1 MKLVF
6 IYLVGLSLRL
16 LGAATANVES
26 VKVCFTHMNSIGGY
40 PKEGSYEMVKLI
52 LDQNCTHIIGN
63 LILTGLYRKADG
75 SDPDLSF
82 LKSIQEISG
91 YLIIM
96 HSNVNNIPLSNLR
109 VIRANN
115 GGYKIRDELD
125 FAALI
130 IRKNYKDG
138 ETLKHVDLHNLK
150 SIVRGSVYI
159 YDNPGLQYLPDSI
172 HWTELFESVGE
183 QNFYSHKLIQTNSY
197 GDKNI
202 TIDLHL
208 YEHNPHDIEPE
219 PVSANV
225 KSSCSKLCP
234 KINNNTYCW
243 GPSLSDCQHQS
254 KCQNLLCN
262 RCLRIRNSYSCCHEQ
277 CLGGCTGPLA
287 SQCVSCK
294 EYYNSGTC
302 VAHCPSRTIIHEG
315 KLISNPEFKYR
326 LGNLCLSVCP
336 DGFMVEGDV
345 CVTHCSTGSMSTDGR
360 VCLPCQDKCPKS
372 CKITDKETKNG
383 RKMSNF
389 DLRNLNQ
396 LVNCTILEGNLIL
409 TKESFNPSSDL
420 TDHIPITDHRQLW
433 ALHSL
438 REITGYIYLDLE
450 LLGDSLKNL
459 SFLEN
464 LVKVSGY
471 LPSARVSIMIINSK
485 AHFPGL
491 RSLRQVPHGRVIFHQ
506 NPNLCYLSSL
516 PWTNS
521 AHSSVFSTLNQ
532 TNSMEITVIDG
543 PSDNYCESLNYVCHP
558 ACKKEYGCWGPGPD
572 QCVRCSYRRAGL
584 YTCVQSCSNLTGY
597 MSEQWEKQLQMSN
610 KKNDYFG
617 NSLTKNFHLNYHTA
631 ETEYVCV
638 PCHPECGK
646 SCTGPG
652 AHECIGSCKTAW
664 SEGQCVSEC
673 HSNTYLN
680 MDRRI
685 CEPCQTHCH
694 QRQLTKQPVCTGPG
708 RHPGKGGCNKCEKFV
723 VQSHFN
729 QMNTEISDLSSPLT
743 TISLLCIRGDCPPG
757 TYLTTEVVQPNTLF
771 AKYAEIFTSVAAVCR
786 SCHPRCPMCTAYS
799 LLRANEQRLGCMKCN
814 GFWLRDA
821 CVEHCPVEQTYA
833 IWIKT
838 NHNVSRN
845 SSEKHLNLKD
855 VNLKYNGIYVRHLN
869 GQCLACHEQCHA
881 GCWGPGPDQCN
892 HCLNVKV
899 PIRFISN
906 NLTKVYGL
914 DQFSGDDL
922 SIELNSLN
930 LHLYHGR
937 FICLPQCPNDL
948 YNHIINIPEME
959 GETICHHSTYLS
971 TSDYEL
977 IMQDNVYPFQYFNNY
992 PFSNNNQQLEQGTS
1006 AGIIGLRKSSSYFSS
1021 VNGSIMHRKLKN
1033 DPVILIMIPL
1043 CIILIVFAVLVFICY
1058 RYRSNQQYIKKYE
1071 HSPLLLLKL
1080 LFCPL
1085 SFISKRFVS
1094 DISNYKYKKGSPV
1107 INLSLTN
1114 CHYKNRNDESGTE
1127 TNLMQYPG
1135 TEESLLGRSSVT
1147 GSHRYPN
1154 QIVNGQKAPN
1164 LGRLVMINLDDLCLN
1179 EKSGPLGTGAFGAVY
1194 QGIWKVCQTDYP
1206 NLPNINYVITA
1217 NNEEELMLKVNSQSS
1232 RSLLT
1237 TPTPMN
1243 EMNVVSTNQIDSSNI
1258 QANEVHTSATEQ
1270 SSVINQKN
1278 NNTDEDTSQTSHSV
1292 TTTSKASTEKSKKE
1306 YKLLCVAVKIL
1317 NEVRGSSDLQA
1328 LLDEAKV
1335 MASVS
1340 HYHCLPLLGICLS
1353 QSRKCLV
1360 SAYVVNGSLDRY
1372 LRLRAPNID
1381 SSTLLDWASQIAD
1394 GMAYLQSRGIIHR
1407 DLATRN
1413 VLVTS
1418 PEHLQI
1424 TDFGLAKMLESEE
1437 EAKRNEV
1444 IVCSGRVPIRWLAC
1458 ETLTH
1463 RIYSFKTD
1471 VWAYGVTIWEIF
1483 TFGDKPFDRIET
1495 ANVKDHVLAG
1505 RRLPQPDICTL
1516 ELYQVMLNC
1525 WNENPDARPNFVEL
1539 YNMFKDFAR
1548 QPHLYLH
1555 SRNESSSNTEVYSST
1570 GDTRSRATI
1579 YPTTRLSGERF
1590 RQPEQ
1595 TVPSF
1600 QSMKCRS
1607 SCSPLQNSSSSSG
1620 LTNRRFDVGR
1630 RTRTSLLLPP
1640 TVLQANRTGKYPR
1653 HKRRSVG
1660 ARTDYTMS
1668 ASISINSGIGE
1679 RWGNSSFATHS
1690 HPTLIKVDEANGTG
1704 NISHNFKINSNTSG
1718 NNRNNEQFNV
1728 GLFSTDSWASSGQPL
1743 LSSDQESSLSHLM
1756 LSNFGYTSSE
1766 SRSSMTV
1773 NSPGQHDRNFSSTG
1787 SSVPTESRNSEQQSV
1802 DEPTS
1807 NTQRI
1812 GLDMRSGLPVNTSFE
1827 AAAGYVWPQWP
1838 DAIPNPENNNLDQA
1852 NSSETS
1858 YVFNA
1863 VDSESENNL
1872 PFLNRQLWL
1881 RRNARQRRYYLRQL
1895 QIHRSV
1901 ADSSLPEQA
1910 GEDAME
1916 ETSSWAEPLRSN
1928 QSNPNGQQEDSDSDP
1943 GSADRYWPDPTYSPQ
1958 NV

>member
-1 MKLVF
+1 MLEADEVIRF
-6 IYLVGLSLRL
+6 ELNL
-16 LGAATANVES
+16 NN
-26 VKVCFTHMNSIGGY
+26 F
-40 PKEGSYEMVKLI
+40 YENKLI
-52 LDQNCTHIIGN
+52 TQSRNQYHNVPISNNFNIVLTC
-63 LILTGLYRKADG
+63 LILENGKIFQTDG

-115 GGYKIRDELD
+115 GGYKIHDELD

-197 GDKNI
+197 GEKNI
-202 TIDLHL
+202 TIDLQL

-219 PVSANV
+219 PVSASV

-243 GPSLSDCQHQS
+243 GPSPSDCQYQS

-360 VCLPCQDKCPKS
+360 ICLPCQDKCPKS
-372 CKITDKETKNG
+372 CKITDKETKSG

-389 DLRNLNQ
+389 DLGNLNQ
-396 LVNCTILEGNLIL
+396 LINCTILEGNLIL

-420 TDHIPITDHRQLW
+420 TDHIPITDHHQLW

-438 REITGYIYLDLE
+438 REVTGYIYLDLE
-450 LLGDSLKNL
+450 LLGDSLRNF

-521 AHSSVFSTLNQ
+521 GCLTFVG
-532 TNSMEITVIDG
+532 II
-543 PSDNYCESLNYVCHP
+543 ESFNYVCHP

-584 YTCVQSCSNLTGY
+584 HTCVQSCSNLTGY
-597 MSEQWEKQLQMSN
+597 MSEQWEKQLQIS

-631 ETEYVCV
+631 ETEDVCV

-664 SEGQCVSEC
+664 SDGQCVSEC
-673 HSNTYLN
+673 HANTYLN

-708 RHPGKGGCNKCEKFV
+708 RHPGKGGCNKCEKFI
-723 VQSHFN
+723 VQSPFN
-729 QMNTEISDLSSPLT
+729 QMNTEIS
-743 TISLLCIRGDCPPG
+743 GDCPPG

-786 SCHPRCPMCTAYS
+786 SCHPRCPVCTAYS

-821 CVEHCPVEQTYA
+821 CVEHCPVE
-833 IWIKT
+833 
-838 NHNVSRN
+838 N
-845 SSEKHLNLKD
+845 HLNLKD
-855 VNLKYNGIYVRHLN
+855 SNLKYNGIYVRHLN

-899 PIRFISN
+899 PIR
-906 NLTKVYGL
+906 
-914 DQFSGDDL
+914 
-922 SIELNSLN
+922 LN
-930 LHLYHGR
+930 LHLYHGK

-948 YNHIINIPEME
+948 YNHIVNIPEME
-959 GETICHHSTYLS
+959 
-971 TSDYEL
+971 
-977 IMQDNVYPFQYFNNY
+977 
-992 PFSNNNQQLEQGTS
+992 
-1006 AGIIGLRKSSSYFSS
+1006 GIIGLRKSSSYFSS

-1071 HSPLLLLKL
+1071 HSPLLLLKS

-1085 SFISKRFVS
+1085 SFISK
-1094 DISNYKYKKGSPV
+1094 P
-1107 INLSLTN
+1107 
-1114 CHYKNRNDESGTE
+1114 
-1127 TNLMQYPG
+1127 
-1135 TEESLLGRSSVT
+1135 
-1147 GSHRYPN
+1147 
-1154 QIVNGQKAPN
+1154 PN

-1232 RSLLT
+1232 CSF
-1237 TPTPMN
+1237 
-1243 EMNVVSTNQIDSSNI
+1243 
-1258 QANEVHTSATEQ
+1258 
-1270 SSVINQKN
+1270 
-1278 NNTDEDTSQTSHSV
+1278 QTSNSV
-1292 TTTSKASTEKSKKE
+1292 ATTSKASTEKSKKE

-1381 SSTLLDWASQIAD
+1381 SLILLDWASQIAD

-1505 RRLPQPDICTL
+1505 GRLPQPDICTL

-1555 SRNESSSNTEVYSST
+1555 PRNESSSNTEVYSST
-1570 GDTRSRATI
+1570 GDTRSRTTI

-1590 RQPEQ
+1590 RQPDQ

-1600 QSMKCRS
+1600 QSMKSRN

-1668 ASISINSGIGE
+1668 ASLSINSGIGE

-1690 HPTLIKVDEANGTG
+1690 HPTLIKVDEANGTA

-1773 NSPGQHDRNFSSTG
+1773 NSPGQHNRNFSLAG

-1812 GLDMRSGLPVNTSFE
+1812 GLDVRSGLPVNTSFE

-1838 DAIPNPENNNLDQA
+1838 DAIPNPENSNLDQA

-1858 YVFNA
+1858 YVLTA
-1863 VDSESENNL
+1863 IDSESENNL

-1895 QIHRSV
+1895 QMHRSV

-1910 GEDAME
+1910 GEDAMD

-1928 QSNPNGQQEDSDSDP
+1928 QSNPNGQQEDSDTDP
-1943 GSADRYWPDPTYSPQ
+1943 GSADRYWPDPTYSTQ

>member
-1 MKLVF
+1 AHAENMGNL
-6 IYLVGLSLRL
+6 
-16 LGAATANVES
+16 
-26 VKVCFTHMNSIGGY
+26 KVCFTHMNSIGGY
-40 PKEGSYEMVKLI
+40 PKEGSYEVVKLI
-52 LDQNCTHIIGN
+52 LDRNCTHIIGN
-63 LILTGLYRKADG
+63 LILTGINRKADG
-75 SDPDLSF
+75 SDPDLGF

-96 HSNVNNIPLSNLR
+96 HSNVNTIPLSNLR

-115 GGYKIRDELD
+115 GGYKIHDELD
-125 FAALI
+125 FAALV

-138 ETLKHVDLHNLK
+138 GALNHVDLRSLK

-159 YDNPGLQYLPDSI
+159 YDNPGLRYLPNSI
-172 HWTELFESVGE
+172 YWTELFESVGE
-183 QNFYSHKLIQTNSY
+183 QKVYSHNLIRTNGY

-202 TIDLHL
+202 TIDLHR
-208 YEHNPHDIEPE
+208 YEHNPYDTKPE
-219 PVSANV
+219 PVSV
-225 KSSCSKLCP
+225 GVRSSCSNLCP
-234 KINNNTYCW
+234 EIGNETYCW
-243 GPSLSDCQHQS
+243 GPTALECQYQS

-262 RCLRIRNSYSCCHEQ
+262 RCLKIRNSYSCCHEQ
-277 CLGGCTGPLA
+277 CLGGCTGTLA

-302 VAHCPSRTIIHEG
+302 VAHCPSRTIIHGG
-315 KLISNPEFKYR
+315 KLIPNPDFKYR

-345 CVTHCSTGSMSTDGR
+345 CVTHCSTGSMSRDGR
-360 VCLPCQDKCPKS
+360 VCVPCQDKCPKP
-372 CKITDKETKNG
+372 CKITDKQTING
-383 RKMSNF
+383 RKMSNL
-389 DLRNLNQ
+389 DLKSLNQ
-396 LVNCTILEGNLIL
+396 LINCTILEGNLIL
-409 TKESFNPSSDL
+409 TKDSFNPSANL

-450 LLGDSLKNL
+450 LLGDSLKNF

-464 LVKVSGY
+464 LVKVGGY
-471 LPSARVSIMIINSK
+471 LPSARVSIMIMNSM
-485 AHFPGL
+485 AYFPGL
-491 RSLRQVPHGRVIFHQ
+491 RSLRQVPHGRVIFHK

-516 PWTNS
+516 PWVNS
-521 AHSSVFSTLNQ
+521 APISTFNTLNQ
-532 TNSMEITVIDG
+532 TNSMQFTIIDG
-543 PSDNYCESLNYVCHP
+543 PSDDYCESFNYVCHP

-572 QCVRCSYRRAGL
+572 QCVRCAYRRAGL
-584 YTCVQSCSNLTGY
+584 YTCVQSCNDLSGF
-597 MSEQWEKQLQMSN
+597 MSEQSEKHFRKSE
-610 KKNDYFG
+610 KEK
-617 NSLTKNFHLNYHTA
+617 NYHDTSLALEA
-631 ETEYVCV
+631 EGVCI

-673 HSNTYLN
+673 QPTTYLN

-685 CEPCQTHCH
+685 CEPCHTHCH

-723 VQSHFN
+723 VQSPLN
-729 QMNTEISDLSSPLT
+729 QINTELADYSPSINT
-743 TISLLCIRGDCPPG
+743 VSLLCIRGDCPPG

-786 SCHPRCPMCTAYS
+786 SCHPRCSVCTAYS
-799 LLRANEQRLGCMKCN
+799 LLKANEQRLGCIKCN

-821 CVEHCPVEQTYA
+821 CVDHCPMEQTYS
-833 IWIKT
+833 IWITT
-838 NHNVSRN
+838 NGSISRKSSQENLSLDDNNV
-845 SSEKHLNLKD
+845 
-855 VNLKYNGIYVRHLN
+855 KYSGVYVRHLN

-899 PIRFISN
+899 PIRFLSD
-906 NLTKVYGL
+906 NLTRIYVLNRIVEDG
-914 DQFSGDDL
+914 STV
-922 SIELNSLN
+922 EVNSLN
-930 LHLYHGR
+930 LHLYHGK
-937 FICLPQCPNDL
+937 FICLSQCPNAL
-948 YNHIINIPEME
+948 YNHINNIPEMD
-959 GETICHHSTYLS
+959 GETLCHHSAYLS
-971 TSDYEL
+971 DSDHEL
-977 IMQDNVYPFQYFNNY
+977 IVHDNLYPFQYFDNHAL
-992 PFSNNNQQLEQGTS
+992 SNNNEKLLRETS
-1006 AGIIGLRKSSSYFSS
+1006 AEIIGLRKSSYYSS
-1021 VNGSIMHRKLKN
+1021 ANGSIMHRKLKN
-1033 DPVILIMIPL
+1033 DPIILFIIPL
-1043 CIILIVFAVLVFICY
+1043 CILLIIFAVLIITCY
-1058 RYRSNQQYIKKYE
+1058 RYRSNQQFIKKYE
-1071 HSPLLLLKL
+1071 HNPLLLLKL

-1085 SFISKRFVS
+1085 SLISQRFISN
-1094 DISNYKYKKGSPV
+1094 ISGYKYQKGNPV
-1107 INLSLTN
+1107 INLSPTSYYYNNNNGENGLEVN
-1114 CHYKNRNDESGTE
+1114 LMPHSGTD
-1127 TNLMQYPG
+1127 
-1135 TEESLLGRSSVT
+1135 ESLLRRPSVPP
-1147 GSHRYPN
+1147 SHRYPN

-1164 LGRLVMINLDDLCLN
+1164 LGRLIMINLDDLCLN

-1194 QGIWKVCQTDYP
+1194 QGIWKVCQSDYP
-1206 NLPNINYVITA
+1206 NLPNLNHVITA
-1217 NNEEELMLKVNSQSS
+1217 NNEEELMLKVNSQNC
-1232 RSLLT
+1232 RSLVASNTVNGINVLPTSHISST
-1237 TPTPMN
+1237 TVQEN
-1243 EMNVVSTNQIDSSNI
+1243 EMSI
-1258 QANEVHTSATEQ
+1258 SATRK
-1270 SSVINQKN
+1270 SSVYYQMN
-1278 NNTDEDTSQTSHSV
+1278 NNTDEDNSRNSNSSATM
-1292 TTTSKASTEKSKKE
+1292 SKAATDKSRKE
-1306 YKLLCVAVKIL
+1306 FKLLCVAVKIL

-1353 QSRKCLV
+1353 HSRKCLV

-1381 SSTLLDWASQIAD
+1381 SLTLLNWASQIAD

-1424 TDFGLAKMLESEE
+1424 TDFGLAKMLESDV

-1505 RRLPQPDICTL
+1505 GRLPQPDICTL

-1525 WNENPDARPNFVEL
+1525 WNENPDARPNFVDL
-1539 YNMFKDFAR
+1539 YNMFKDFSR

-1555 SRNESSSNTEVYSST
+1555 SRNDSSSNTEVYCST

-1579 YPTTRLSGERF
+1579 YPTARLSGERL
-1590 RQPEQ
+1590 RQSDQ

-1600 QSMKCRS
+1600 QSMKSGDS
-1607 SCSPLQNSSSSSG
+1607 SSPLQNSSSGSG
-1620 LTNRRFDVGR
+1620 LPNRRFDTGR

-1640 TVLQANRTGKYPR
+1640 TNLQANRIGKYPR

-1660 ARTDYTMS
+1660 ARTEYTMS
-1668 ASISINSGIGE
+1668 TSLSVNSGIGE
-1679 RWGNSSFATHS
+1679 RWSHSSFATQS
-1690 HPTLIKVDEANGTG
+1690 HPTLIKVDETSGTG
-1704 NISHNFKINSNTSG
+1704 DIGHNFKINSNTPG

-1766 SRSSMTV
+1766 SRSSMAIS
-1773 NSPGQHDRNFSSTG
+1773 SPSQHNRNFSSG
-1787 SSVPTESRNSEQQSV
+1787 GLSLPTESRNSEQPSV
-1802 DEPTS
+1802 DEFTP
-1807 NTQRI
+1807 NIQRNA
-1812 GLDMRSGLPVNTSFE
+1812 LPVNTSFE

-1838 DAIPNPENNNLDQA
+1838 DAIPNPEQNNSNQV
-1852 NSSETS
+1852 NSGEMS
-1858 YVFNA
+1858 YVLNTI
-1863 VDSESENNL
+1863 DGESENTL

-1910 GEDAME
+1910 GEDAADE
-1916 ETSSWAEPLRSN
+1916 SSGWAEALGPN
-1928 QSNPNGQQEDSDSDP
+1928 QSNPNGPQEDSDTDQ

>member
-1 MKLVF
+1 
-6 IYLVGLSLRL
+6 
-16 LGAATANVES
+16 
-26 VKVCFTHMNSIGGY
+26 
-40 PKEGSYEMVKLI
+40 
-52 LDQNCTHIIGN
+52 
-63 LILTGLYRKADG
+63 
-75 SDPDLSF
+75 
-82 LKSIQEISG
+82 
-91 YLIIM
+91 
-96 HSNVNNIPLSNLR
+96 
-109 VIRANN
+109 
-115 GGYKIRDELD
+115 
-125 FAALI
+125 
-130 IRKNYKDG
+130 
-138 ETLKHVDLHNLK
+138 
-150 SIVRGSVYI
+150 
-159 YDNPGLQYLPDSI
+159 
-172 HWTELFESVGE
+172 
-183 QNFYSHKLIQTNSY
+183 
-197 GDKNI
+197 
-202 TIDLHL
+202 
-208 YEHNPHDIEPE
+208 
-219 PVSANV
+219 
-225 KSSCSKLCP
+225 
-234 KINNNTYCW
+234 
-243 GPSLSDCQHQS
+243 
-254 KCQNLLCN
+254 
-262 RCLRIRNSYSCCHEQ
+262 
-277 CLGGCTGPLA
+277 
-287 SQCVSCK
+287 
-294 EYYNSGTC
+294 
-302 VAHCPSRTIIHEG
+302 
-315 KLISNPEFKYR
+315 
-326 LGNLCLSVCP
+326 
-336 DGFMVEGDV
+336 
-345 CVTHCSTGSMSTDGR
+345 
-360 VCLPCQDKCPKS
+360 
-372 CKITDKETKNG
+372 
-383 RKMSNF
+383 
-389 DLRNLNQ
+389 
-396 LVNCTILEGNLIL
+396 
-409 TKESFNPSSDL
+409 
-420 TDHIPITDHRQLW
+420 
-433 ALHSL
+433 
-438 REITGYIYLDLE
+438 
-450 LLGDSLKNL
+450 
-459 SFLEN
+459 
-464 LVKVSGY
+464 
-471 LPSARVSIMIINSK
+471 
-485 AHFPGL
+485 
-491 RSLRQVPHGRVIFHQ
+491 
-506 NPNLCYLSSL
+506 
-516 PWTNS
+516 
-521 AHSSVFSTLNQ
+521 
-532 TNSMEITVIDG
+532 
-543 PSDNYCESLNYVCHP
+543 
-558 ACKKEYGCWGPGPD
+558 
-572 QCVRCSYRRAGL
+572 
-584 YTCVQSCSNLTGY
+584 
-597 MSEQWEKQLQMSN
+597 
-610 KKNDYFG
+610 
-617 NSLTKNFHLNYHTA
+617 
-631 ETEYVCV
+631 
-638 PCHPECGK
+638 
-646 SCTGPG
+646 
-652 AHECIGSCKTAW
+652 
-664 SEGQCVSEC
+664 
-673 HSNTYLN
+673 

-723 VQSHFN
+723 VQSPFN
-729 QMNTEISDLSSPLT
+729 QMNSEISDLSSPHT

-799 LLRANEQRLGCMKCN
+799 LLRANEQRLGCMKCT

-821 CVEHCPVEQTYA
+821 CVEHCPIEQTYA

-855 VNLKYNGIYVRHLN
+855 IDLKHNGIYVRHLN

-922 SIELNSLN
+922 SIEMNSLN

-1094 DISNYKYKKGSPV
+1094 DISNYKYKKGNPV
-1107 INLSLTN
+1107 INLSPTN
-1114 CHYKNRNDESGTE
+1114 CQYKNRNDESGTE
-1127 TNLMQYPG
+1127 TNVMQYPG
-1135 TEESLLGRSSVT
+1135 TEEGLLGRSSVT

-1154 QIVNGQKAPN
+1154 QVRCLPILFIESFYSNMKAFLNVRKYEPIDRKLIVNGQKAPN

-1243 EMNVVSTNQIDSSNI
+1243 EMNVVSTNQINSSNI
-1258 QANEVHTSATEQ
+1258 QANEVHTSATEK

-1278 NNTDEDTSQTSHSV
+1278 NNTDEDTSQTSNSV

-1328 LLDEAKV
+1328 LLDEAK
-1335 MASVS
+1335 
-1340 HYHCLPLLGICLS
+1340 
-1353 QSRKCLV
+1353 
-1360 SAYVVNGSLDRY
+1360 
-1372 LRLRAPNID
+1372 
-1381 SSTLLDWASQIAD
+1381 
-1394 GMAYLQSRGIIHR
+1394 
-1407 DLATRN
+1407 
-1413 VLVTS
+1413 
-1418 PEHLQI
+1418 
-1424 TDFGLAKMLESEE
+1424 
-1437 EAKRNEV
+1437 
-1444 IVCSGRVPIRWLAC
+1444 
-1458 ETLTH
+1458 
-1463 RIYSFKTD
+1463 
-1471 VWAYGVTIWEIF
+1471 
-1483 TFGDKPFDRIET
+1483 
-1495 ANVKDHVLAG
+1495 
-1505 RRLPQPDICTL
+1505 
-1516 ELYQVMLNC
+1516 
-1525 WNENPDARPNFVEL
+1525 
-1539 YNMFKDFAR
+1539 
-1548 QPHLYLH
+1548 
-1555 SRNESSSNTEVYSST
+1555 NESSSNTEVYSST

-1590 RQPEQ
+1590 RQPDQ

-1600 QSMKCRS
+1600 QSMKSRN

-1668 ASISINSGIGE
+1668 ASLSINSGIGE

-1704 NISHNFKINSNTSG
+1704 NISRNFKINSNTSG

-1773 NSPGQHDRNFSSTG
+1773 NSPGQHNRNFSSTG

-1863 VDSESENNL
+1863 IDSESENNL

-1916 ETSSWAEPLRSN
+1916 ETSSWAEPSRSN